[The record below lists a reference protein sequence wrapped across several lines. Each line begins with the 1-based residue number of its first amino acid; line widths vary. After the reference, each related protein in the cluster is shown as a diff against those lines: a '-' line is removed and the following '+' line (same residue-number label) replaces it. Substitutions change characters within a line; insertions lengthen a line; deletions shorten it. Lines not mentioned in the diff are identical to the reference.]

1 MTTRHVV
8 ALGGSLLRPE
18 ESRDREMWLGKLRQ
32 LAVHIEGNSRK
43 LAIVVGGGLP
53 AREGIE
59 LAKILVN
66 DKDRLDEVGIA
77 NENDAQS
84 DKLLDED
91 RNLLPRKC
99 FRAALPRP
107 CVAAK
112 HCHALPRK
120 RIQCRRLGPITITM
134 GAR

>member
-18 ESRDREMWLGKLRQ
+18 EPRDREMWLGKLRQ
-32 LAVHIEGNSRK
+32 LAVHIEGNRRK

-66 DKDRLDEVGIA
+66 DKD
-77 NENDAQS
+77 
-84 DKLLDED
+84 
-91 RNLLPRKC
+91 
-99 FRAALPRP
+99 
-107 CVAAK
+107 
-112 HCHALPRK
+112 
-120 RIQCRRLGPITITM
+120 
-134 GAR
+134 